1 MEMIIEKESRAPY
14 KKGEKFFKHLEEI
27 KDQHSI
33 KGVNEAYWKDFEEN
47 SGKTTSSLLQYKSA
61 IKRFIDATEKDV
73 LSISTEE
80 LENYLNNNF
89 TEGKTKDNQTRYIK
103 SFLTYSIEKNMSK
116 ALKNTDAQLIMSL
129 IPQEY
134 RALINVLLNK

>member
-1 MEMIIEKESRAPY
+1 MELRKVETKRVYDKKEQFY
-14 KKGEKFFKHLEEI
+14 IGLEARKEENR
-27 KDQHSI
+27 I

-47 SGKTTSSLLQYKSA
+47 SGKNASSLLQYKSA
-61 IKRFIDATEKDV
+61 VKRFIDATDKDI
-73 LSISTEE
+73 LSISIEE

-89 TEGKTKDNQTRYIK
+89 AEGKTKENQSRYIK
-103 SFLTYSIEKNMSK
+103 SFLTYSIENNMSK